1 VNELTEVREESP
13 AEDALRA
20 LACWLGVG
28 GYNAPTVDAEV
39 FKRKIMAGVSML
51 AEGVPDALRY
61 RALRELG
68 AAPSD
73 WRGLTEGLVLRF
85 TNLDEHCDAW
95 LRARGKL
102 PPPSTPKQGEGE

>member
-1 VNELTEVREESP
+1 VNEMTEVREESP
-13 AEDALRA
+13 AEEALRA

-39 FKRKIMAGVSML
+39 FKRKIMEGVNML

-68 AAPSD
+68 VAPAD
-73 WRGLTEGLVLRF
+73 WPGLEQGNVLRF
-85 TNLDEHCDAW
+85 TNLDEYADA
-95 LRARGKL
+95 LQKRRA
-102 PPPSTPKQGEGE
+102 PPSTPKQGEGE